1 MPTPQ
6 QALIIG
12 FMAALLLVIPFVI
25 SLRRSWIK
33 QGFDRA
39 TEHPSMTMSKH
50 LARAGEELAAANRQ
64 LFAQRLD
71 SAIKIE
77 RLQKEIAEHN
87 GSITLALKMDTAD
100 FKALNRMAGVLSLA
114 AETFDA
120 LRASAKAADARS
132 AALECVKLA
141 SRLRPQKGQSSEQV
155 VQEQAA

>member
-12 FMAALLLVIPFVI
+12 FMAALLLVIPFLL
-25 SLRRSWIK
+25 SLRRIWIK
-33 QGFDRA
+33 QGLDRA
-39 TEHPSMTMSKH
+39 TEHTSMTMSKH

-77 RLQKEIAEHN
+77 RFQKEIAEHN

-100 FKALNRMAGVLSLA
+100 FKALNRMAGVLTLA

-120 LRASAKAADARS
+120 LRASGKAAEARS
-132 AALECVKLA
+132 AALECVNLA
-141 SRLRPQKGQSSEQV
+141 TRLQPKNDQPNERV

>member
-6 QALIIG
+6 QTLIIG
-12 FMAALLLVIPFVI
+12 FMAALLLVIPFVL

-33 QGFDRA
+33 QGFERA
-39 TEHPSMTMSKH
+39 TEHTAMTMSNC
-50 LARAGEELAAANRQ
+50 LAKASEELAAANRQ

-77 RLQKEIAEHN
+77 QLQKELSEHN
-87 GSITLALKMDTAD
+87 GSITLALRMDTAD
-100 FKALNRMAGVLSLA
+100 LKTLNRMAGVLTLA

-120 LRASAKAADARS
+120 LRASGKATEARY
-132 AALECVKLA
+132 AALECVNLA
-141 SRLRPQKGQSSEQV
+141 SRLQSQNGQSNGRV

>member
-6 QALIIG
+6 QTLIIG
-12 FMAALLLVIPFVI
+12 FMAALLLVIPFVL

-33 QGFDRA
+33 QGFERA
-39 TEHPSMTMSKH
+39 TEHTAMTMSNC
-50 LARAGEELAAANRQ
+50 LAKASEELAAANRQ

-77 RLQKEIAEHN
+77 QLQKELSEHN
-87 GSITLALKMDTAD
+87 GSITLALRMDTAD
-100 FKALNRMAGVLSLA
+100 LKTLNRMAGVLTLA

-120 LRASAKAADARS
+120 LRASGKATEARS
-132 AALECVKLA
+132 AALECVNLA
-141 SRLRPQKGQSSEQV
+141 SRLQSQNGQSNGRV